1 MHELLTRVITGNDLS
16 EAEAETLMRHL
27 IDGEH
32 STSEKAAFLCALKI
46 KGETPSEI
54 VGFSKALKAFASLD
68 RIPGVSDVVGTGG
81 DGQGTVN
88 VSTAAAIN
96 AASLGIK
103 MAKHG
108 NRAVSSR
115 MGSADFLERLGY
127 EFQFSRQQ
135 AVERLKSSNF
145 LFILAPAFNRSFST
159 FSEARKKLQL
169 PTVFN
174 LMGPITNP
182 ADPDTVVVGS
192 KSPEFVETYARVLKA
207 TGKRGMVVV
216 SSDGMDEI
224 SPYGTT
230 LAYESLDG
238 VRSYTIRPEDIM
250 GREPGPRESITGS
263 GADELFMKNLNGL
276 SGDNPD
282 CTRFIALNTAPVLV
296 LNDLCENLQEGYEI
310 AMENLLSGRAMRQL
324 VKIIPGLKGGMLDDI
339 QATGEGLRN
348 QAVRGR

>member
-145 LFILAPAFNRSFST
+145 LFILAPAFNWSSSHFSPRQPPMRS
-159 FSEARKKLQL
+159 
-169 PTVFN
+169 
-174 LMGPITNP
+174 
-182 ADPDTVVVGS
+182 
-192 KSPEFVETYARVLKA
+192 YARYPA
-207 TGKRGMVVV
+207 
-216 SSDGMDEI
+216 
-224 SPYGTT
+224 
-230 LAYESLDG
+230 
-238 VRSYTIRPEDIM
+238 RPA
-250 GREPGPRESITGS
+250 PGYITGFNRPQES
-263 GADELFMKNLNGL
+263 SFRLTSSL
-276 SGDNPD
+276 SGGGWGNCLPAGMSFTD
-282 CTRFIALNTAPVLV
+282 LV
-296 LNDLCENLQEGYEI
+296 
-310 AMENLLSGRAMRQL
+310 
-324 VKIIPGLKGGMLDDI
+324 
-339 QATGEGLRN
+339 
-348 QAVRGR
+348 